1 MMSDIE
7 IQINELLDTTI
18 MMCDEVAAQVGCP
31 VEWVEKIVEQRW
43 NDLLFSNDDFING
56 YDMAKENV

>member
-1 MMSDIE
+1 MSEIE

-31 VEWVEKIVEQRW
+31 VEWVEKIVEKRW

-56 YDMAKENV
+56 YDMAKENM

>member
-1 MMSDIE
+1 MSDIE

-43 NDLLFSNDDFING
+43 NDLLFFNDDFING
-56 YDMAKENV
+56 YDMAKENM